1 MSEESKVKDSNSSL
15 PKTSKL
21 MFSCHNK
28 QPKLKEKDQ
37 LHKSNLDF
45 IPVVDPTIFAKSDI
59 KSFLGVPELTKTL

>member
-1 MSEESKVKDSNSSL
+1 
-15 PKTSKL
+15 